1 MKVKRI
7 NIDELIDVLLD
18 MKEQNFDYADI
29 SIRESDNTLL
39 IAGNPYN
46 PRSKDGKIE
55 EEEEEE
61 DDNPSFKIDKD
72 TPPTNPSEDLDDLNN
87 YIV

>member
-39 IAGNPYN
+39 LAGSLY
-46 PRSKDGKIE
+46 KKK
-55 EEEEEE
+55 
-61 DDNPSFKIDKD
+61 DDNDD
-72 TPPTNPSEDLDDLNN
+72 DEPPTSLTPKFPPTPSPNQNLDNLNN
-87 YIV
+87 YIA

>member
-7 NIDELIDVLLD
+7 NIDELIDVLLN

-39 IAGNPYN
+39 LAGSLYKK
-46 PRSKDGKIE
+46 KDE
-55 EEEEEE
+55 N
-61 DDNPSFKIDKD
+61 DDDE
-72 TPPTNPSEDLDDLNN
+72 PPTSLTPKFPPTPSSNQNLDNLNN
-87 YIV
+87 YIA

>member
-39 IAGNPYN
+39 LAGSLY
-46 PRSKDGKIE
+46 KKK
-55 EEEEEE
+55 
-61 DDNPSFKIDKD
+61 DDNDEGD
-72 TPPTNPSEDLDDLNN
+72 DDEPPTSLVPKFPPTPTPNQNLDNLNN
-87 YIV
+87 YIA

>member
-39 IAGNPYN
+39 LAGSLYKK
-46 PRSKDGKIE
+46 KDDNDDEGGG
-55 EEEEEE
+55 E
-61 DDNPSFKIDKD
+61 DDE
-72 TPPTNPSEDLDDLNN
+72 PPTSLVPKFPPTPSSNQNLDNLNN
-87 YIV
+87 YIA

>member
-39 IAGNPYN
+39 LAGSLY
-46 PRSKDGKIE
+46 KKK
-55 EEEEEE
+55 
-61 DDNPSFKIDKD
+61 DDNDD
-72 TPPTNPSEDLDDLNN
+72 EGGDDDEPPTSLVPKFPPTPTPNQNLDNLNN
-87 YIV
+87 YIA

>member
-39 IAGNPYN
+39 LSGSHYKPEKEEGEEEGEEDNLIPKF
-46 PRSKDGKIE
+46 PPTPPPPPLSKDQNL
-55 EEEEEE
+55 
-61 DDNPSFKIDKD
+61 DN
-72 TPPTNPSEDLDDLNN
+72 LNN

>member
-39 IAGNPYN
+39 LAGSLY
-46 PRSKDGKIE
+46 KKK
-55 EEEEEE
+55 
-61 DDNPSFKIDKD
+61 DDNDEGD
-72 TPPTNPSEDLDDLNN
+72 DDEPPTSLTPKFPPTPTPNQNLDNLNN
-87 YIV
+87 YIA

>member
-7 NIDELIDVLLD
+7 NIDELIDVLLN

-39 IAGNPYN
+39 LAGSLY
-46 PRSKDGKIE
+46 KKK
-55 EEEEEE
+55 
-61 DDNPSFKIDKD
+61 DDNDEGD
-72 TPPTNPSEDLDDLNN
+72 DDDEPPTSLVPKFPPTPSPNQNLDNLNN
-87 YIV
+87 YIA

>member
-39 IAGNPYN
+39 LSGSHYKPEKEEEGEEDNLIPKF
-46 PRSKDGKIE
+46 PPPPPPPLSKDQNL
-55 EEEEEE
+55 
-61 DDNPSFKIDKD
+61 DN
-72 TPPTNPSEDLDDLNN
+72 LNN

>member
-39 IAGNPYN
+39 LAGSLYKK
-46 PRSKDGKIE
+46 KD
-55 EEEEEE
+55 E
-61 DDNPSFKIDKD
+61 DDDD
-72 TPPTNPSEDLDDLNN
+72 EGDDDEPPTSLTPKFPPTPSSNQNLDNLNN
-87 YIV
+87 YIA

>member
-7 NIDELIDVLLD
+7 NIDELIDVLLN

-39 IAGNPYN
+39 LAGSLY
-46 PRSKDGKIE
+46 KKK
-55 EEEEEE
+55 
-61 DDNPSFKIDKD
+61 DDNDEGD
-72 TPPTNPSEDLDDLNN
+72 DDDEPPTSLVPKFPPTPTPNQNLDNLNN
-87 YIV
+87 YIA